1 MWMGSG
7 CVAGVGAGDGWGGF
21 IACLAK
27 LRRQLTRG
35 AGAAYM
41 GMGVVHPAMP
51 IVVQACVRMLCALG
65 VPFLWRLHSI
75 MPLPPCAWV

>member
-1 MWMGSG
+1 MPVWQNSG
-7 CVAGVGAGDGWGGF
+7 GVYGG
-21 IACLAK
+21 
-27 LRRQLTRG
+27 G

-41 GMGVVHPAMP
+41 GMGAVHPAMP